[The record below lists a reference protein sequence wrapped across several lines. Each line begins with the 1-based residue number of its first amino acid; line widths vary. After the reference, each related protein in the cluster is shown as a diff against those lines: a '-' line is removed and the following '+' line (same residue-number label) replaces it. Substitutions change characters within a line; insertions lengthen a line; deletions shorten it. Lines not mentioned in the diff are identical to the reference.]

1 MMWKVPLALGAVGVF
16 AVFGIRAG
24 ATASSPPEENAS
36 PIYGVVLPPDYRN
49 WQVVSV
55 AHEAGS
61 LNDIRVIL
69 GNDIAMKAFREHTL
83 PFPDGSV
90 IARLAWKYEASAR
103 NDAIFGRQQSFVA
116 GDPTNVQISV
126 KDSKRYAE
134 SGGWGYGQFENGKA
148 NPGRPLMQAC
158 FACHRKLPVAD
169 DFVFTTY
176 SP

>member
-1 MMWKVPLALGAVGVF
+1 MVWKVSLVLLFLGVF

-24 ATASSPPEENAS
+24 ESASSSSDGNAS
-36 PIYGVVLPPDYRN
+36 PIYGVVLPADYRN

-69 GNDIAMKAFREHTL
+69 GNDIAMKAFRDHTL
-83 PFPDGSV
+83 PFPDGSI
-90 IARLAWKYEASAR
+90 IARIAWKYEASAR

-116 GDPTNVQISV
+116 GDPTNVQISI
-126 KDSKRYAE
+126 KDSKRYAA

-148 NPGRPLMQAC
+148 NTGRPLIQTC
-158 FACHRKLPVAD
+158 FACHTKLPAAD